1 MITYHRGIL
10 YDETSHIDDV
20 YVTFTGKYS
29 EEYQTIHVLIKGKK
43 SSIKVFSSGMFTYLK
58 SILTEGE
65 EQLIRVTKGGLEV
78 LDVYV
83 WWFPNGFIEPKRV
96 FTYITKDNTRE
107 LNDGTQIN
115 FYYDSR
121 EKAIEKSIS
130 HCEERMEFYKE
141 RLEYVSS
148 IAANDAVQPATV

>member
-1 MITYHRGIL
+1 MISYHRGIL
-10 YDETSHIDDV
+10 YDETSYIDDV

-29 EEYQTIHVLIKGKK
+29 EEFQTIHVLIKDKK
-43 SSIKVFSSGMFTYLK
+43 ESIKVFSKSVFNHLISMLK
-58 SILTEGE
+58 LGE
-65 EQLIRVTKGGLEV
+65 EQVIRVTKDGLEV

-107 LNDGTQIN
+107 LNNGTQIN

-121 EKAIEKSIS
+121 EKAIAESIR
-130 HCEERMEFYKE
+130 HCEEQIEFYKE

-148 IAANDAVQPATV
+148 IAANDTVQPATV